1 MLKEKDFQKKEV
13 AKPPIN
19 LKPPAAITNNSPASH
34 KKPAKTKQ
42 AEKELSHPSTTVAG
56 LALPLASRNTAAS
69 SMMLPASDLGRLA
82 PSSSSL
88 LAHHDE
94 HFLRQQQLLDLSFAR
109 SPLLSGRTRT
119 QALSASLLLGQQK
132 SHSVFAAT
140 RLKPPSTSLQQYMLD
155 QQRLL
160 SATATGTPLAA
171 RHSLATSSGVLGAHE
186 HAERLER
193 QINLEMAVA
202 EQAAAARRRR
212 LSASLWAA
220 NFP

>member
-13 AKPPIN
+13 AKPSIN
-19 LKPPAAITNNSPASH
+19 LKPPAAITKNSPASH

-42 AEKELSHPSTTVAG
+42 AEKELSHPSTVAG

-69 SMMLPASDLGRLA
+69 SMMLSASDLGRLA

-94 HFLRQQQLLDLSFAR
+94 HFLRQQQLLDLSFSR
-109 SPLLSGRTRT
+109 SPHLAGLTRT

-140 RLKPPSTSLQQYMLD
+140 RPKPPSTSLQQYILD

-160 SATATGTPLAA
+160 SATATSTSLAA

-202 EQAAAARRRR
+202 EAAAARRRR
-212 LSASLWAA
+212 LSVSLWAA